1 MLPLV
6 RGEQTMSPSPKAP
19 VAIGWFALGY
29 FACYL
34 PYSALTKA
42 LSLGALPGM
51 SAGLPGFV
59 LLPSTALATLVGMFT
74 YLAWSGSFQHAGR
87 LRFGPVSLPWPGRW
101 TFLSGLCTTGIIATT
116 TLAYTFDGTS
126 IVFMMLL
133 MRGGVLVL
141 APLVDAVSGRSVAW
155 PSRVA
160 LGVSL
165 AALLVATGP
174 GAEPRLSLVAGL
186 DWAVYVVGYFVRLRF
201 MSRLAK
207 NHVPGARERY
217 FVEEQM
223 VAAPAL
229 VVLLALW
236 ALAGVGG
243 AAEQLREGFTG
254 MFTRPTLAVE
264 LAVGLL
270 SQGSGIFGGLVLLDA
285 RENTFTVP
293 INRAS
298 SVFAGVGATAVLA
311 AWLGLPGVSVR
322 ELAGAALVTVAVAV
336 LAVPGVLAARRK
348 RSAALSLPPA
358 S

>member
-1 MLPLV
+1 ML
-6 RGEQTMSPSPKAP
+6 RGADPVKAP
-19 VAIGWFALGY
+19 GKVPVSIWWLAFGY

-51 SAGLPGFV
+51 AAGLPGFV
-59 LLPSTALATLVGMFT
+59 LLPSTAVATLVGMFL
-74 YLAWSGSFQHAGR
+74 YLWGSRSFRYAGHR
-87 LRFGPVSLPWPGRW
+87 RFGRWELPWPGRW

-141 APLVDAVSGRSVAW
+141 APLVDALSGRRVAW

-160 LGVSL
+160 LVISL

-174 GAEPRLSLVAGL
+174 GASPQLSLVAGL
-186 DWAVYVVGYFVRLRF
+186 DLAVYIASYFVRLRF

-207 NHVPGARERY
+207 NDTPGTRERY

-223 VAAPAL
+223 VATPAL
-229 VVLLALW
+229 LVLLALW
-236 ALAGVGG
+236 ALSGVGG
-243 AAEQLREGFTG
+243 AAAQLREGFLG
-254 MFTRPTLAVE
+254 MFLRPTLPLE
-264 LAVGLL
+264 FAVGLL
-270 SQGSGIFGGLVLLDA
+270 SQGSGIFGGLVLLDP

-293 INRAS
+293 VNRAS
-298 SVFAGVGATAVLA
+298 SVFAGVGATLA
-311 AWLGLPGVSVR
+311 LSLLLGLPGVGATD
-322 ELAGAALVTVAVAV
+322 LAGAALVTVAVAV
-336 LAVPGVLAARRK
+336 LAAPGVLAARR
-348 RSAALSLPPA
+348 RLAVSPAVTPAPPA
-358 S
+358 P

>member
-1 MLPLV
+1 
-6 RGEQTMSPSPKAP
+6 MSPPPKAP
-19 VAIGWFALGY
+19 VSIGWFALGY

-51 SAGLPGFV
+51 TGGLPGFV
-59 LLPSTALATLVGMFT
+59 LLPSTALATLVGMFA
-74 YLAWSGSFQHAGR
+74 YLASTHSFRHAGH
-87 LRFGPVSLPWPGRW
+87 LRVGRWSLPWPGRW

-141 APLVDAVSGRSVAW
+141 APLVDAVSGRHVAW

-160 LGVSL
+160 LGLSL
-165 AALLVATGP
+165 AALLIATGP
-174 GAEPRLSLVAGL
+174 GTDLRLSWVAAL
-186 DWAVYVVGYFVRLRF
+186 DWAVYVVSYFVRLRF

-223 VAAPAL
+223 VAAPVL

-236 ALAGVGG
+236 AWAGVGD
-243 AAEQLREGFTG
+243 AAAQLREGFTG
-254 MFTRPTLAVE
+254 MLTRPSLPVE
-264 LAVGLL
+264 LAVGLF

-298 SVFAGVGATAVLA
+298 SVFAGVGATFVLSL
-311 AWLGLPGVSVR
+311 WLGLPGVGVR
-322 ELAGAALVTVAVAV
+322 ELAGAALVTVAVAA

-348 RSAALSLPPA
+348 RPAPLSLPPA
-358 S
+358 A

>member
-1 MLPLV
+1 
-6 RGEQTMSPSPKAP
+6 MSPPPKAP
-19 VAIGWFALGY
+19 VSIGWFALGY

-59 LLPSTALATLVGMFT
+59 LLPSTALATLVGMFA
-74 YLAWSGSFQHAGR
+74 YLAWSGAFQHAGR
-87 LRFGPVSLPWPGRW
+87 LRVGPWALPWPGRW

-141 APLVDAVSGRSVAW
+141 APLVDAVSGRHVAW

-174 GAEPRLSLVAGL
+174 GTELRLAWVAAL
-186 DWAVYVVGYFVRLRF
+186 DWAVYVVSYFVRLRF

-236 ALAGVGG
+236 ASSGVGG
-243 AAEQLREGFTG
+243 AAAQLREGFTG
-254 MFTRPTLAVE
+254 MFTRPTLPVE
-264 LAVGLL
+264 LAVGLF

-298 SVFAGVGATAVLA
+298 SVFAGVGATLVLSL
-311 AWLGLPGVSVR
+311 WLGC
-322 ELAGAALVTVAVAV
+322 
-336 LAVPGVLAARRK
+336 
-348 RSAALSLPPA
+348 PA
-358 S
+358 

>member
-1 MLPLV
+1 
-6 RGEQTMSPSPKAP
+6 MSPPPKAP
-19 VAIGWFALGY
+19 VSIGWFALGY

-59 LLPSTALATLVGMFT
+59 LLPSTALATLVGMFA
-74 YLAWSGSFQHAGR
+74 YLAWSGAFQHAGR
-87 LRFGPVSLPWPGRW
+87 LRVGPVVLPWPGRW

-141 APLVDAVSGRSVAW
+141 APLVDAVSGRHVAW

-174 GAEPRLSLVAGL
+174 GTELRLAWVAAL
-186 DWAVYVVGYFVRLRF
+186 DWAVYVVSYFVRLRF

-236 ALAGVGG
+236 AFSGVGG
-243 AAEQLREGFTG
+243 AAAQLREGFTG
-254 MFTRPTLAVE
+254 MFTRPTLPVE
-264 LAVGLL
+264 LAVGLF

-298 SVFAGVGATAVLA
+298 SVFAGVGATLVLSL
-311 AWLGLPGVSVR
+311 WLGLPGVSVR
-322 ELAGAALVTVAVAV
+322 ELAGAGLVTVAVAV
-336 LAVPGVLAARRK
+336 LAVPGVLEARRK
-348 RSAALSLPPA
+348 RAVPLSLPPA
-358 S
+358 A

>member
-1 MLPLV
+1 MTAP
-6 RGEQTMSPSPKAP
+6 GKA
-19 VAIGWFALGY
+19 AASIGWLAFGY

-51 SAGLPGFV
+51 TEGVPGFV
-59 LLPSTALATLVGMFT
+59 LLPSTALASLVGMFL
-74 YLAWSGSFQHAGR
+74 YLWRSDSFQYAGHR
-87 LRFGPVSLPWPGRW
+87 RIGRVVLPWPGRW

-141 APLVDAVSGRSVAW
+141 APLVDALSGRQVAW

-165 AALLVATGP
+165 AALLVAAGP
-174 GAEPRLSLVAGL
+174 EASPHLSLVAGL
-186 DWAVYVVGYFVRLRF
+186 DLAVYIASYFVRLRF

-207 NHVPGARERY
+207 NGTPGTRERY

-223 VAAPAL
+223 VATPAL
-229 VVLLALW
+229 LVLLALW
-236 ALAGVGG
+236 ALTGVGS
-243 AAEQLREGFTG
+243 AAAQLREGFLG
-254 MFTRPTLAVE
+254 MSTRPTLPIE

-270 SQGSGIFGGLVLLDA
+270 SQAGGIFGGLVLLDP

-293 INRAS
+293 VNRAS
-298 SVFAGVGATAVLA
+298 SVFAGVGATLA
-311 AWLGLPGVSVR
+311 LSLLLGLPGVGATD
-322 ELAGAALVTVAVAV
+322 LAGAALVSVAVGV
-336 LAVPGVLAARRK
+336 LAVPGVLAARR
-348 RSAALSLPPA
+348 RQAVSPVVPPVP
-358 S
+358 